1 MSLSKDEGTRSP
13 HLPESQSA
21 QPAAMSSTWRRR
33 RAAFVLALGLAVL
46 AGGAALYFRSGPD
59 RLTDRPAE
67 RSTTERI
74 KMLARKA
81 ETLEPSLHPQELEA
95 CLVELTEARPDDPEW
110 WKRLASLHV
119 GSQRSTDAVATY
131 RRALDAP
138 LPAEDS
144 DRLRLGLAAQLI
156 EIGDLPA
163 ARVEIERLRELGM
176 NHPQFSVCVTRLLR
190 LEGKSAEALE
200 YLTRSVPPERRDAS
214 VFLMLGLLEF
224 DLEHFAAA
232 RDRLAESARLNPFG
246 ELAQFK
252 LAECARLLGDAEKER
267 EHRARYQSLH
277 TARSEISLLTM
288 RLRRDGSLDADQK
301 RRLAESYAAVGND
314 AQSEFWSKQTQ
325 TEVPA
330 GDQPAGRSGAS
341 PPDRSHRDD

>member
-21 QPAAMSSTWRRR
+21 QPAAMSSTWLGR
-33 RAAFVLALGLAVL
+33 RAKFALALVVL
-46 AGGAALYFRSGPD
+46 AGVAAVLWFRSRPD
-59 RLTDRPAE
+59 RLTDKPAE
-67 RSTTERI
+67 NSTSERI
-74 KMLARKA
+74 QMLVRQAV
-81 ETLEPSLHPQELEA
+81 TLEPSLHPQELEA
-95 CLVELTEARPDDPEW
+95 CLVELTETQPDDPEW

-138 LPAEDS
+138 LPAEDKN
-144 DRLRLGLAAQLI
+144 RFRLGLAAQLI

-176 NHPQFSVCVTRLLR
+176 THPQFSVCYTRLLR
-190 LEGKSAEALE
+190 MEGKSAEALE
-200 YLTRSVPPERRDAS
+200 YLTRRVPPESRDSS

-224 DLEHFAAA
+224 DLGHFAAA
-232 RDRLAESARLNPFG
+232 REFLAESARLNPFG

-252 LAECARLLGDAEKER
+252 LAECARLLGDAEEER
-267 EHRARYQSLH
+267 EHRTRYQSLH
-277 TARSEISLLTM
+277 TARSEISLLMM

-301 RRLAESYAAVGND
+301 RRLAESYATVGHD
-314 AQSEFWSKQTQ
+314 AQSEFWSRQTQ

-330 GDQPAGRSGAS
+330 GDQPAGRTGVS
-341 PPDRSHRDD
+341 PLDRSHRDD